1 MTEAR
6 TRDQLAVTVARNV
19 QHMNRLAGLYRVA
32 SEPQTDPAALRQQI
46 TEAARALASHDLET
60 LGGVEDLSRA
70 LPGLTRLVGTLRQI
84 TRGGT

>member
-1 MTEAR
+1 MNG
-6 TRDQLAVTVARNV
+6 RDQLAAQAARNLQHVAR
-19 QHMNRLAGLYRVA
+19 LGALYRVA

-70 LPGLTRLVGTLRQI
+70 LQGLTRLVGTLRQI